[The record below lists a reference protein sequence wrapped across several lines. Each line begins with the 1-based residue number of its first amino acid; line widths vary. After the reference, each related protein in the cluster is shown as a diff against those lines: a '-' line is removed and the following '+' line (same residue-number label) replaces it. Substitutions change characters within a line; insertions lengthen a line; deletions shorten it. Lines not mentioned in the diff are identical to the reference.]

1 MYTHALSRCSA
12 HGERLATP
20 QCEKGQLHKHLKPGH
35 RPQCRHSSP
44 RISKTDGESRLSVAT
59 HLSYLSLYLYSYC
72 STTMAMEPTPLIA
85 MGWHPRR
92 HTTTHDHIHVLRHPT
107 YDNSLNISRSVTS
120 MSTCPSTIM
129 LLQARLATFWQE
141 EHTPGQRT
149 SYVINSSCKDV
160 FHRYCMPH
168 LMPPPGTS
176 ESGAAP
182 RSAWLGAAPA
192 GRPQRAGGTAGRRW
206 GGAARTCRLNFLSSM
221 RWRTRAS
228 PSGRRL
234 PGVR

>member
-1 MYTHALSRCSA
+1 M
-12 HGERLATP
+12 P
-20 QCEKGQLHKHLKPGH
+20 
-35 RPQCRHSSP
+35 
-44 RISKTDGESRLSVAT
+44 
-59 HLSYLSLYLYSYC
+59 
-72 STTMAMEPTPLIA
+72 
-85 MGWHPRR
+85 
-92 HTTTHDHIHVLRHPT
+92 
-107 YDNSLNISRSVTS
+107 
-120 MSTCPSTIM
+120 TCPSTIM

-192 GRPQRAGGTAGRRW
+192 GRPQRAGGTAGRGW
-206 GGAARTCRLNFLSSM
+206 GGGGRPCPLGFLSPL
-221 RWRTRAS
+221 RGGTPAS
-228 PSGRRL
+228 PSGGPL
-234 PGVR
+234 PGGRGG